1 MNTSPPISRRL
12 SQLGTLAVRVVT
24 AGGAFPVEGADVR
37 IGGATEENAAIHYLL
52 TTDGSGLAERIDLPT
67 PEAALSQSPGNPPGF
82 ASYVIEIFKAGYYPL
97 VFRDVPLFPG
107 VTSLQLGEL
116 IPKPPYVPEKYPPT
130 EETDFTEYEP
140 LEGGARRA

>member
-1 MNTSPPISRRL
+1 M
-12 SQLGTLAVRVVT
+12 
-24 AGGAFPVEGADVR
+24 
-37 IGGATEENAAIHYLL
+37 
-52 TTDGSGLAERIDLPT
+52 
-67 PEAALSQSPGNPPGF
+67 
-82 ASYVIEIFKAGYYPL
+82 IEIFKAGYYPL

-116 IPKPPYVPEKYPPT
+116 IPKPPYVPEMYPPT

>member
-24 AGGAFPVEGADVR
+24 AGGACPVEGADVR

-52 TTDGSGLAERIDLPT
+52 TTDRSGLAERIDLPT

-97 VFRDVPLFPG
+97 VFKDVPLFPG